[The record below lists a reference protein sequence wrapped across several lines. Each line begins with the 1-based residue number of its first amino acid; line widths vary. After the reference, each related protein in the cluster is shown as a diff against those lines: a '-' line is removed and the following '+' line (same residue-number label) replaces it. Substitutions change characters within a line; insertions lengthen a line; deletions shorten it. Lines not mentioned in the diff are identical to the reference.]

1 VSDYTF
7 DELCAVACAEAW
19 RGDGE
24 ILASPIGVIP
34 AIGARLAK
42 ATFAPDLLLSDG
54 IASLVANTLP
64 LGGLAPTKV
73 VEGYVP
79 YRTIFDIVWSGRRH
93 VMMGASQIDRFGNQN
108 IAFIGDPRRPKAQLL
123 GMRGAPGNTIN
134 HPTSYWIPN
143 HSTRSFVSK
152 VDAVSGIGYDRA
164 AALGPRGSRHHHL
177 RRVISNKG
185 VFDFDTPDHV
195 KEAAKLNILLAVV
208 DFATQALLVLLGFA
222 LIFSPSILVENVDFG
237 VYGEVE
243 RAGRIRLGDE
253 VRVLDAAERSA

>member
-1 VSDYTF
+1 MTDYSL

-34 AIGARLAK
+34 SLGARLAK
-42 ATFAPDLLLSDG
+42 ATFAPDLLLTDG
-54 IASLVANTLP
+54 IASVVANTLP
-64 LGGLAPTKV
+64 LGSASLTKV

-134 HPTSYWIPN
+134 HPTSYFIPS
-143 HSTRSFVSK
+143 HSPRSFVAK
-152 VDAVSGIGYDRA
+152 IDAVSGVGYDRA
-164 AALGPRGSRHHHL
+164 VALGPRGSRFHQL

-185 VFDFDTPDHV
+185 VFDFETTDHAMRLRSV
-195 KEAAKLNILLAVV
+195 HPGVTVNDVVAA
-208 DFATQALLVLLGFA
+208 TGFA
-222 LIFSPSILVENVDFG
+222 LVIPDGVEETRAPTAEELRLLRDVIDPAGFG
-237 VYGEVE
+237 KKE
-243 RAGRIRLGDE
+243 LG
-253 VRVLDAAERSA
+253 A

>member
-1 VSDYTF
+1 MIDYSL

-19 RGDGE
+19 RDDGE

-34 AIGARLAK
+34 SIGARLAK
-42 ATFAPDLLLSDG
+42 ETFAPDLLLTDG

-64 LGGLAPTKV
+64 LGAASPAKV
-73 VEGYVP
+73 VEGYAP

-134 HPTSYWIPN
+134 HPTSYFIPN
-143 HSTRSFVSK
+143 HSVRSFVAK
-152 VDAVSGIGYDRA
+152 VDAVSGVGYDRA
-164 AALGPRGSRHHHL
+164 AALGARASRYHHL

-185 VFDFDTPDHV
+185 VFDFETPDHAMRLRSV
-195 KEAAKLNILLAVV
+195 HPGVAVEEIVAA
-208 DFATQALLVLLGFA
+208 TGFA
-222 LIFSPSILVENVDFG
+222 LVIPPDCPPTRAPTAEELRLLR
-237 VYGEVE
+237 EVIDPT
-243 RAGRIRLGDE
+243 GLGKKE
-253 VRVLDAAERSA
+253 LGA